1 MSSYWI
7 LVAAILLLISGPL
20 NSLPLLLVSVLLF
33 ILAGVSRLWAH
44 YSLTRLDCEF
54 ALSSS
59 RAFTGD
65 AIELAVRVTNWKG
78 LPLPWVSVLQEIPR
92 EVTVL
97 EEASRRG
104 PHPGRATIRS
114 DFSLGWYHRITRK
127 YTLRCDRRGYF
138 NLGPST
144 VRSGDL
150 FGLYTQLTEIEPHGD
165 LTIYPR
171 ILPVIYSGVL
181 SREPH
186 GRIRAKWHPLIDTT
200 RPMGT
205 RDYLADDDLRYIH
218 WKASARLGRLQTRV
232 YDVSATPSFV
242 IFLDVRTVPRP
253 RYDAR
258 VDLLELG
265 VLTAT
270 ALANDTLEHRLSTGV
285 YANGPS
291 RFNSGLIQVPP
302 SQHPE
307 QLPRILEAMA
317 DVGPFEATPISRLL
331 RTHGRGLRWGTAV
344 LVVTAVPDEPTTR
357 ILAHLQSTGHSV
369 GLVQI
374 GASYGATVASGLPI
388 YSVSNEVN
396 WAELEAITIH

>member
-1 MSSYWI
+1 MGSYWLLI
-7 LVAAILLLISGPL
+7 AAVLLLVSGPL
-20 NSLPLLLVSVLLF
+20 NSLPLLLISVLLF
-33 ILAGVSRLWAH
+33 MLAGVSRLWAR

-59 RAFTGD
+59 RVFTGD

-92 EVTVL
+92 EVTVV
-97 EEASRRG
+97 EEVGRRSLD
-104 PHPGRATIRS
+104 PERATIRS

-127 YTLRCDRRGYF
+127 YTLRCDRRGHF
-138 NLGPST
+138 TLGPST
-144 VRSGDL
+144 IRSGDL
-150 FGLYTQLTEIEPHGD
+150 FGLYTQLAEIEPHGD

-171 ILPVIYSGVL
+171 VLPVNYSRAL

-186 GRIRAKWHPLIDTT
+186 GSIRAKRHPLIDTT

-205 RDYLADDDLRYIH
+205 REYLAGDDLRHIH

-258 VDLLELG
+258 IDLLELG
-265 VLTAT
+265 VLTTT
-270 ALANDTLEHRLSTGV
+270 ALANDALEHRLSTGV
-285 YANGPS
+285 YVNSTS
-291 RFNSGLIQVPP
+291 RINSGLIQVPP
-302 SQHPE
+302 SQHPD
-307 QLPRILEAMA
+307 QLSRILEAMA
-317 DVGPFEATPISRLL
+317 EVGPFETTSISRLL
-331 RTHGRGLRWGTAV
+331 RTQGRGLRWGTAV
-344 LVVTAVPDEPTTR
+344 LLVTAVPDEPTTR
-357 ILAHLQSTGHSV
+357 ILAHLQSAGHSV

-374 GASYGATVASGLPI
+374 GASNGATFASGLPI
-388 YSVSNEVN
+388 YSVSDEVD
-396 WAELEAITIH
+396 WAELQAVTIQ

>member
-1 MSSYWI
+1 M
-7 LVAAILLLISGPL
+7 
-20 NSLPLLLVSVLLF
+20 
-33 ILAGVSRLWAH
+33 
-44 YSLTRLDCEF
+44 
-54 ALSSS
+54 
-59 RAFTGD
+59 
-65 AIELAVRVTNWKG
+65 RVTNWKG

-97 EEASRRG
+97 EEASHRSID
-104 PHPGRATIRS
+104 PGRATIRS

-138 NLGPST
+138 NFGPST
-144 VRSGDL
+144 IRSGDL

-171 ILPVIYSGVL
+171 VLPVIYPRAL
-181 SREPH
+181 SRELH
-186 GRIRAKWHPLIDTT
+186 GSIRAKRHPLVDTT

-205 RDYLADDDLRYIH
+205 REYLAGDDLRHIH

-258 VDLLELG
+258 IDLLELG

-270 ALANDTLEHRLSTGV
+270 ALANDALENRLSTGV
-285 YANGPS
+285 YVNGPS

-302 SQHPE
+302 SQNPD
-307 QLPRILEAMA
+307 QFSLILEAMA

-331 RTHGRGLRWGTAV
+331 RTQGKGLRWGTAV
-344 LVVTAVPDEPTTR
+344 LVVTAVPDESTTM
-357 ILAHLQSTGHSV
+357 ILTQLQSAGHSV

-374 GASYGATVASGLPI
+374 GASNGARFASGLPI
-388 YSVSNEVN
+388 YSVSDEVD
-396 WAELEAITIH
+396 WTELQTITIE

>member
-1 MSSYWI
+1 MGSYWI
-7 LVAAILLLISGPL
+7 LIAAVLLLVSGPL
-20 NSLPLLLVSVLLF
+20 NSLPLLLISVLLF
-33 ILAGVSRLWAH
+33 MLAGVSRLWAR

-59 RAFTGD
+59 RVFTGD

-92 EVTVL
+92 EVTVV
-97 EEASRRG
+97 EEVGRRSLD
-104 PHPGRATIRS
+104 PERATIRS

-127 YTLRCDRRGYF
+127 YTLRCDRRGHF
-138 NLGPST
+138 TLGPST
-144 VRSGDL
+144 IRSGDL
-150 FGLYTQLTEIEPHGD
+150 FGLYTQLAEIEPHGD

-171 ILPVIYSGVL
+171 VLPVNYSRAL

-186 GRIRAKWHPLIDTT
+186 GSIRAKRHPLIDTT

-205 RDYLADDDLRYIH
+205 REYLAGDDLRHIH

-258 VDLLELG
+258 IDLLELG
-265 VLTAT
+265 VLTTT
-270 ALANDTLEHRLSTGV
+270 ALANDALEHRLSTGV
-285 YANGPS
+285 YVNSTS
-291 RFNSGLIQVPP
+291 RINSGLIQVPP
-302 SQHPE
+302 SQPPD
-307 QLPRILEAMA
+307 QLSRILKAMA
-317 DVGPFEATPISRLL
+317 EVGPFETTPISRLL
-331 RTHGRGLRWGTAV
+331 RTQGRGLRWGTAV
-344 LVVTAVPDEPTTR
+344 LLVTAVPDEPTAR
-357 ILAHLQSTGHSV
+357 ILAHLQSAGHSV

-374 GASYGATVASGLPI
+374 GASNGATFASGLPI
-388 YSVSNEVN
+388 YSVSDEVD
-396 WAELEAITIH
+396 WAELQAVTIQ

>member
-1 MSSYWI
+1 MGSYWI
-7 LVAAILLLISGPL
+7 LIAAVLLLVSGPL
-20 NSLPLLLVSVLLF
+20 NSLPLLLISVLLF
-33 ILAGVSRLWAH
+33 MLAGVSRLWAR
-44 YSLTRLDCEF
+44 YSLNRLDCEF

-92 EVTVL
+92 EVTVV
-97 EEASRRG
+97 EEVGRRSLD
-104 PHPGRATIRS
+104 PERATIRS

-127 YTLRCDRRGYF
+127 YTLRCDRRGHF
-138 NLGPST
+138 TLGPST
-144 VRSGDL
+144 IRSGDL
-150 FGLYTQLTEIEPHGD
+150 FGLYTQLAEIEPHGD

-171 ILPVIYSGVL
+171 VLPVSYSRAL

-186 GRIRAKWHPLIDTT
+186 GSIRAKRHPLIDTT

-205 RDYLADDDLRYIH
+205 REYLAGDDLRHIH

-253 RYDAR
+253 RYDAKI
-258 VDLLELG
+258 DLLELG
-265 VLTAT
+265 VLTTT
-270 ALANDTLEHRLSTGV
+270 ALANDALEYRLSTGV
-285 YANGPS
+285 YVNSTS
-291 RFNSGLIQVPP
+291 RINSGLIQVPS
-302 SQHPE
+302 SQHPD
-307 QLPRILEAMA
+307 QLSRILEAMA
-317 DVGPFEATPISRLL
+317 EVGPFETTPISRLL
-331 RTHGRGLRWGTAV
+331 RTQGRGLRWGTAV

-357 ILAHLQSTGHSV
+357 ILAHLQSAGHSV

-374 GASYGATVASGLPI
+374 GASNPATFASGLPI
-388 YSVSNEVN
+388 YSVSDEVD
-396 WAELEAITIH
+396 WAELQAVTIQ

>member
-1 MSSYWI
+1 MGSYWI
-7 LVAAILLLISGPL
+7 LIAAVLLLVSGPL
-20 NSLPLLLVSVLLF
+20 NSLPLLLISVLLF
-33 ILAGVSRLWAH
+33 MLAGVSRLWAR

-59 RAFTGD
+59 RVFTGD

-92 EVTVL
+92 EVTVV
-97 EEASRRG
+97 EEVGRRSLD
-104 PHPGRATIRS
+104 PERATIRS

-127 YTLRCDRRGYF
+127 YTLRCDRRGHF
-138 NLGPST
+138 TLGPST
-144 VRSGDL
+144 IRSGDL
-150 FGLYTQLTEIEPHGD
+150 FGLYTQLAEIEPHGD

-171 ILPVIYSGVL
+171 VLPVNYSRAL

-186 GRIRAKWHPLIDTT
+186 GSIRAKRHPLIDTT

-205 RDYLADDDLRYIH
+205 REYLAGDDLRHIH

-258 VDLLELG
+258 IDLLELG
-265 VLTAT
+265 VLTTT
-270 ALANDTLEHRLSTGV
+270 ALANDALEHRLSTGV
-285 YANGPS
+285 YVNSTS
-291 RFNSGLIQVPP
+291 RINSGLIQVPP
-302 SQHPE
+302 SQHPD
-307 QLPRILEAMA
+307 QLSRILEAMA
-317 DVGPFEATPISRLL
+317 EVGPFETTSISRLL
-331 RTHGRGLRWGTAV
+331 RTQGRGLRWGTAV
-344 LVVTAVPDEPTTR
+344 LLVTAVPDEPTTR
-357 ILAHLQSTGHSV
+357 ILAHLQSAGHSV

-374 GASYGATVASGLPI
+374 GASNGATFASGLPI
-388 YSVSNEVN
+388 YSVSDEVD
-396 WAELEAITIH
+396 WAELQAVTIQ